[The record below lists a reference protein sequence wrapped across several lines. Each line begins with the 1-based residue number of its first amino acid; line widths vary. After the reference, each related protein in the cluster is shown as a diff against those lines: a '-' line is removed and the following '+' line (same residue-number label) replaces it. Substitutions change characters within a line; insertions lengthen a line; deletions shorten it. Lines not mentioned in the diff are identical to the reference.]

1 VLHYLLIGRAVRG
14 YPLGPAALARAM
26 KRAQAFA
33 AEHYPQWDWS
43 PRVVSALTL
52 AYLLGLILRYSAPD
66 ERISYRHPVIRRYW
80 RLMQRRREWM
90 A

>member
-1 VLHYLLIGRAVRG
+1 
-14 YPLGPAALARAM
+14 
-26 KRAQAFA
+26 
-33 AEHYPQWDWS
+33 
-43 PRVVSALTL
+43 VVSALTL

-66 ERISYRHPVIRRYW
+66 QRISYRHPVIRRYW